1 MSLGL
6 HADENQLTDPGT
18 IQKIERGK
26 IKHQVMAGPHRFL
39 RDLGQHHGF
48 ALEAQS
54 SETMDYRD
62 ISQIFCFG

>member
-1 MSLGL
+1 MGLRL
-6 HADENQLTDPGT
+6 HADEHQLSDPGT
-18 IQKIERGK
+18 IQEMERGK
-26 IKHQVMAGPHRFL
+26 IKDQLMAGPHGFL

-62 ISQIFCFG
+62 ISQVFCFR